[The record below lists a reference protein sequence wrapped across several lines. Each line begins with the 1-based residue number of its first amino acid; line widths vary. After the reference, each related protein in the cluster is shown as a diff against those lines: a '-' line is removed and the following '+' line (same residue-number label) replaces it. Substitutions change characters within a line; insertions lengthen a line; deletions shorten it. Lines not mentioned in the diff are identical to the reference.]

1 MRKRVDI
8 WYARPDSMY
17 GYEID
22 VPDELLTEDADED
35 DLHDWM
41 LDNLP
46 WGEAEPDDWNFV

>member
-22 VPDELLTEDADED
+22 VPDELLAEDADED

-46 WGEAEPDDWNFV
+46 WGEAEPSDWNFV